1 MESFLEKPKRMGPVT
16 RSYIR
21 FPGGSTRIWKGVDE
35 SVVGERL
42 RPCDGWTGTLHRR
55 GEGGIWRIKV
65 RKGACGR
72 KKLSLRPFGSSPI
85 SKYNKLKLY
94 SNLRTNR
101 IHLSEHPPTFV
112 DIKAL
117 LSIFVNKYYL

>member
-1 MESFLEKPKRMGPVT
+1 MTRADQGRVVQVEESRRRERGQGEEMESFLEKPKRMGPVT

-55 GEGGIWRIKV
+55 GEGGI
-65 RKGACGR
+65 
-72 KKLSLRPFGSSPI
+72 
-85 SKYNKLKLY
+85 
-94 SNLRTNR
+94 
-101 IHLSEHPPTFV
+101 
-112 DIKAL
+112 
-117 LSIFVNKYYL
+117 